1 MAKAM
6 FRPDCII
13 ADEDSMAFITS
24 RNRGLTLKR
33 IEVRCSQAGRDGG
46 NSVVTGQ
53 ANELGCPNELQGQSS
68 RNPRGSLIY
77 VSSAA

>member
-6 FRPDCII
+6 FRPDCIM
-13 ADEDSMAFITS
+13 ADKDSMRFTGSIKQRLTS
-24 RNRGLTLKR
+24 KR
-33 IEVRCSQAGRDGG
+33 IEVRCSQTGRDGG